1 MVAPR
6 FLAVA
11 CLLASAGVNAEPL
24 TFHLTDPAQKY
35 AIEVLF
41 PQPPAK
47 SYEGAPAQITLR
59 DKTSGQVLQ
68 RIDSPEAF
76 AVFKPD
82 GQELEINRAP
92 LYGEQSLL
100 FFDDFNFDG
109 QQDLAVRNGSEGGYG
124 GPSYDIYLSD
134 PAGPTLVFAPA
145 FSDLTRDGQLGMF
158 DVDPVT
164 KRLHTSSKSGCCWH
178 QYATWQIENNEAV
191 MVAEKIE
198 AAQMPSEATPYMPM
212 GYLDITE
219 RELKDGQWVERHTLD
234 GPYTEPPMTFRGTLN
249 DKIAVE
255 LWWQLQGEAYIGE
268 VRYGKTG
275 SGKPIRLVGEA
286 LDDGR
291 VLLRELTDDGDV
303 TGYWYLEDEPNKQGD
318 RTGVWRSG
326 HREFNVKLQP
336 VDFKIAPQKLE
347 PVANEQREGEYRV
360 SNSVDKIIGD
370 LSLKILPATDNGP
383 ETADITLSYSQLK
396 DPSSEIHYQTALL
409 AGNLAIVLDAQGGP
423 VFRLQLLNG
432 AAVVRGYGE
441 YKLYSG
447 GYVKVPE
454 AGL

>member
-1 MVAPR
+1 MLTPR
-6 FLAVA
+6 LLAVA

-35 AIEVLF
+35 AIEVVF
-41 PQPPAK
+41 AQPPAK

-59 DKTSGQVLQ
+59 DKTGGQVLQ

-82 GQELEINRAP
+82 GQEMEINQAP

-124 GPSYDIYLSD
+124 GPSYDIYLSA
-134 PAGPTLVFAPA
+134 PGSPTLVFAPA

-158 DVDPVT
+158 GVDPVA

-178 QYATWQIENNEAV
+178 QFATWQIEKNEPV

-198 AAQMPSEATPYMPM
+198 AAQMPSEAKPYMPM

-219 RELKDGQWVERHTLD
+219 RELKDGQWVERHTLG

-291 VLLRELTDDGDV
+291 VLLHELADDGEM
-303 TGYWYLEDEPNKQGD
+303 TGDWYLKDERNEQGELL
-318 RTGVWRSG
+318 GVWRSG
-326 HREFNVKLQP
+326 KREFKVKMLA
-336 VDFKIAPQKLE
+336 VELKIAPQKLE
-347 PVANEQREGEYRV
+347 PVANDQREGQYLR
-360 SNSVDKIIGD
+360 SNSAQKWVSD
-370 LSLKILPATDNGP
+370 LSLKILPPTDNGP

-396 DPSSEIHYQTALL
+396 DPPSEIHYQTALL
-409 AGNLAIVLDAQGGP
+409 AGKLAIVLDAQGGP
-423 VFRLQLLNG
+423 VLRLQLLNG
-432 AAVVRGYGE
+432 AAIVKGYGE
-441 YKLYSG
+441 YRKYSG
-447 GYVKVPE
+447 GYVKVLE
-454 AGL
+454 AGR